1 MTTDTRAEIRED
13 PNVRRLEAS
22 LHDAQARG
30 LFVDREAV
38 RQLLA
43 GIVSAVASSV
53 EGNARNP
60 ATAAVLQSDTY
71 WNHFEM
77 DLKETLLGAFA
88 WVEPDLH
95 DAVRRVLDAT
105 FSELKRIYRYS

>member
-1 MTTDTRAEIRED
+1 MSTDTRAAVRED

-22 LHDAQARG
+22 LCDAQARG
-30 LFVDREAV
+30 LLAHGEVV
-38 RQLLA
+38 RQLLV
-43 GIVSAVASSV
+43 GIVSAVAASV

-71 WNHFEM
+71 WDHFER

-88 WVEPDLH
+88 WVEPELH